1 MSRKKKPPASAT
13 KSDSTAPETSPTEST
28 PGASSALPWRQIGLA
43 VFVLAGIWYV
53 ALISLAALTGNPVTI
68 NQLQIRQSD
77 LVVSGTVDENG
88 VVSHINVHKVRGMM
102 PEGEIRIAN
111 FEWPPGSYILPLKR
125 EGGGL
130 EVTRSELPDKPPLIY
145 PANDESIEQL
155 LEILKKDAP
164 AR

>member
-1 MSRKKKPPASAT
+1 MSRKKKSPASAT
-13 KSDSTAPETSPTEST
+13 KSDSPAPKPSPADSNPATSSE
-28 PGASSALPWRQIGLA
+28 LPWKQIGLA
-43 VFVLAGIWYV
+43 VFVLAGIWYI

-102 PEGEIRIAN
+102 PEGEIRISN
-111 FEWPPGSYILPLKR
+111 FEWPPGNYILPLKR
-125 EGGGL
+125 ERGQL

-145 PANDESIEQL
+145 PANDESIVQL
-155 LEILKKDAP
+155 LQILKKNP
-164 AR
+164 RGK

>member
-1 MSRKKKPPASAT
+1 MSRNKKSPASAT
-13 KSDSTAPETSPTEST
+13 NSDSPAPVPSDTNA
-28 PGASSALPWRQIGLA
+28 ASGTLPRKLIGLA
-43 VFVLAGIWYV
+43 VLVLAGIWYV

-77 LVVSGTVDENG
+77 LVVSGTVDEDG

-102 PEGEIRIAN
+102 PEGEIRITN
-111 FEWPPGSYILPLKR
+111 FEWPPGNYILPLKR
-125 EGGGL
+125 VGGEL

-155 LEILKKDAP
+155 LQILKKGP
-164 AR
+164 AGK